1 MDTYKLGQLEM
12 RKLSWWLREER
23 EKAEKEKKD
32 AQMAAI
38 QARIEAGK
46 AMAMKRKEQREAL
59 ERSERMA
66 KLRAAKRMKGKGRG
80 AVWATGFLVAPSLL
94 ENIGSP
100 YPNNPVAYISN
111 PAADRSEAI
120 CLGIV
125 SRESMK

>member
-1 MDTYKLGQLEM
+1 M

-23 EKAEKEKKD
+23 EKAEKEKKE

-46 AMAMKRKEQREAL
+46 AMAEKRKSQREAL

-80 AVWATGFLVAPSLL
+80 AGDDPKTWEMRRNRSTIVGITLAA
-94 ENIGSP
+94 GSGDW
-100 YPNNPVAYISN
+100 VAYMD
-111 PAADRSEAI
+111 PETGQQDQ
-120 CLGIV
+120 GGT
-125 SRESMK
+125 